1 MQFGDRLKQQRKN
14 KNLTQDD
21 VAAKLNVSRQTISSW
36 ENEKS
41 YPDIK
46 SLTALSDMYD
56 ISLDTMLK
64 EDSGMKEFIEKND
77 LRKKLSGLTY
87 FTYALYGL
95 VVTMFIYIIS
105 NIEKLNHT
113 FQLLGVLIFILSLAL
128 MIAISKILKELGF
141 LNNWSP
147 INKIHNKTF
156 ALFAVVIV
164 SSFTSELFV
173 SRHIYMPFI
182 ILIVIYEVMILI
194 YYLRNR

>member
-1 MQFGDRLKQQRKN
+1 MKFGDRLKQQRKI

-77 LRKKLSGLTY
+77 LRKN
-87 FTYALYGL
+87 L
-95 VVTMFIYIIS
+95 VVYAVP
-105 NIEKLNHT
+105 L
-113 FQLLGVLIFILSLAL
+113 ILSTLL
-128 MIAISKILKELGF
+128 
-141 LNNWSP
+141 
-147 INKIHNKTF
+147 
-156 ALFAVVIV
+156 
-164 SSFTSELFV
+164 
-173 SRHIYMPFI
+173 
-182 ILIVIYEVMILI
+182 
-194 YYLRNR
+194 

>member
-1 MQFGDRLKQQRKN
+1 MKFGDRLKQQRKI

-77 LRKKLSGLTY
+77 LRKNLVGLRCTTY
-87 FTYALYGL
+87 SFDIIIILLNLISFHHHVFTDNYQILLLILTTSFLWIMNSFNNFTEKMG
-95 VVTMFIYIIS
+95 FKKF
-105 NIEKLNHT
+105 NI
-113 FQLLGVLIFILSLAL
+113 FQEVF
-128 MIAISKILKELGF
+128 
-141 LNNWSP
+141 
-147 INKIHNKTF
+147 HVNKTGEIIF
-156 ALFAVVIV
+156 A
-164 SSFTSELFV
+164 
-173 SRHIYMPFI
+173 I
-182 ILIVIYEVMILI
+182 ILIAMYTLSLVINNLIPGILI
-194 YYLRNR
+194 SVLLEIVIIIYYFRNK